1 MEKPQILNL
10 HLHQTIGYPHLIENI
25 EGKVDQLYLKTF
37 ETIENKPVGTDSIIA
52 LKAILTSEIIY
63 VEPIEAAFRLFTD
76 DHEAKIKLGKSSY
89 LFYQLPYVPTTG
101 KEILP
106 LVTKF
111 ASSLSFNKEKNVY
124 LFIRLYKEG
133 PAKFVVQ
140 FIAPSASKEE

>member
-63 VEPIEAAFRLFTD
+63 VEPIEAAFPCFL
-76 DHEAKIKLGKSSY
+76 
-89 LFYQLPYVPTTG
+89 TT
-101 KEILP
+101 
-106 LVTKF
+106 
-111 ASSLSFNKEKNVY
+111 
-124 LFIRLYKEG
+124 
-133 PAKFVVQ
+133 
-140 FIAPSASKEE
+140 

>member
-1 MEKPQILNL
+1 
-10 HLHQTIGYPHLIENI
+10 
-25 EGKVDQLYLKTF
+25 
-37 ETIENKPVGTDSIIA
+37 
-52 LKAILTSEIIY
+52 
-63 VEPIEAAFRLFTD
+63 LFTD